1 VTLRGRLERFVVKK
15 TIEGYI
21 FKFFGLWRNYTFL
34 PVPTVYQN
42 HVMSYFYSEE
52 FDETSKL
59 STKSRVKEVANIV
72 DVEILVKGILEDK
85 K

>member
-21 FKFFGLWRNYTFL
+21 YKFFALWRNYAFL
-34 PVPTVYQN
+34 PVPTVYRN
-42 HVMSYFYSEE
+42 HVMAYFYSKE

-72 DVEILVKGILEDK
+72 DICVM
-85 K
+85 